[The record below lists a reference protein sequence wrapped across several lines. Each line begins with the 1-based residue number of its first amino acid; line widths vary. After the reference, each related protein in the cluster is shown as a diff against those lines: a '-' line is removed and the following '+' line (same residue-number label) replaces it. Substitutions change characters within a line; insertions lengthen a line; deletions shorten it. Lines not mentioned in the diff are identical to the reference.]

1 MTTEQINTAIG
12 EACGWTQKSSH
23 FGGSEGIWT
32 DQSGVDHTKLPDYC
46 NNLNAMH
53 EAEMCIPEDK
63 QALYDTHLV
72 AIVGKETGLIPS
84 LQFRCIH
91 ASAKQRAKAFLRTV
105 GKWDNRKWWE
115 IGKWEEAQ

>member
-1 MTTEQINTAIG
+1 
-12 EACGWTQKSSH
+12 
-23 FGGSEGIWT
+23 
-32 DQSGVDHTKLPDYC
+32 
-46 NNLNAMH
+46 
-53 EAEMCIPEDK
+53 
-63 QALYDTHLV
+63 LV